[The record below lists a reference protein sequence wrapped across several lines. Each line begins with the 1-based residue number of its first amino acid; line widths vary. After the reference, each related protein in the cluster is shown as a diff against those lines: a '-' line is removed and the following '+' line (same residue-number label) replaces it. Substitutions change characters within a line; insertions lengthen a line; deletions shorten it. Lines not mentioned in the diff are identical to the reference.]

1 MYWNVPPACARNQA
15 SDSPASIRVSDDS
28 FRRLL
33 LSDPHGGSASNY
45 PNRGGKGSAWEGGM
59 RVSAFVAGGLLPA
72 KMHGRVFGST
82 SQIIHVADCKPQRLL
97 CASASLPPRLYSF
110 DSFARASAVLSC
122 PDLPKRSARVSRV
135 CHVLPLGGR

>member
-1 MYWNVPPACARNQA
+1 MLLLHLSLTVCAFEQGDNGGPVYWNVPPACARNQA
-15 SDSPASIRVSDDS
+15 SGSPHPFAPDDS

-82 SQIIHVADCKPQRLL
+82 SQIIHVADCRLSDSFGERLL
-97 CASASLPPRLYSF
+97 C
-110 DSFARASAVLSC
+110 
-122 PDLPKRSARVSRV
+122 
-135 CHVLPLGGR
+135 